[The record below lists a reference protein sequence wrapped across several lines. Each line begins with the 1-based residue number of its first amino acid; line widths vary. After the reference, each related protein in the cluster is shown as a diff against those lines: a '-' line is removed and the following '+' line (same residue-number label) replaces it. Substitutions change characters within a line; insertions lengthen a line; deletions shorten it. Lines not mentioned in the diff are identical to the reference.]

1 MLATAIVGAIMGLIY
16 APFAGGYESTILKL
30 GFVDAEGVVASE
42 AVKSFMSLSFYLF
55 DIIMAVAFLIL
66 IPFVNVEKKL
76 PEINAELLRRKKEA
90 IIAKGE
96 VWLEPEEQDRVER
109 ERAEREAEEN
119 RIVDLKD
126 HCARKGL
133 DFETENAKYLAKQE
147 EKRKKWEAKQAKKK
161 AKKKGN
167 DIDEN
172 NSDGSTVE

>member
-1 MLATAIVGAIMGLIY
+1 M
-16 APFAGGYESTILKL
+16 PPSFAGGYESTILKL

-55 DIIMAVAFLIL
+55 DIIMAVAFLAL
-66 IPFVNVEKKL
+66 NPFVNVEKKL

-90 IIAKGE
+90 VIAKGE

-109 ERAEREAEEN
+109 EQAEREAEEN
-119 RIVDLKD
+119 RIADLKD

-147 EKRKKWEAKQAKKK
+147 EKRKKWEAKKKT
-161 AKKKGN
+161 KKKGN
-167 DIDEN
+167 DTNKN
-172 NSDGSTVE
+172 NSDGGTVE